1 MLHYDALALDSFDGT
16 SHTSRVTELN
26 SVTRRT
32 IEFATIYRREVLLT
46 LELEQFELRYNEDL
60 AAVDCCNSN
69 FSS

>member
-32 IEFATIYRREVLLT
+32 IEFATIYRREVL
-46 LELEQFELRYNEDL
+46 QAPDLRTRTVRVAL
-60 AAVDCCNSN
+60 
-69 FSS
+69 